1 MKTPWTLV
9 KKKKSRMRFDWTT
22 GSDHFQVL
30 GFQPEGPSGILRTHR
45 IPSAVSQFSPLMLLV
60 VFALALSLHSFW
72 SYFSTALQ

>member
-1 MKTPWTLV
+1 MLSVLTKTQQHCE
-9 KKKKSRMRFDWTT
+9 KKKSRMRFDWTT

-60 VFALALSLHSFW
+60 VFAFPTPFLSMC
-72 SYFSTALQ
+72 